1 LNTAL
6 PPWRRKFARLA
17 GLEARDWRY
26 LALALLHLPRV
37 SRALGDRGLAA
48 FPELFTPARELPSPA
63 QLAVARRIAGM
74 VDLAAA
80 RGPWRATCLVRSLV
94 LARFLRARG
103 IPCQLEMGSRLDG
116 DGDARFSAHAWVR
129 CGDAVLND
137 GVANTRRYQAFQRRE
152 P

>member
-1 LNTAL
+1 MPLCTAL
-6 PPWRRKFARLA
+6 RRCCWVGCWHFCCATCKSC
-17 GLEARDWRY
+17 
-26 LALALLHLPRV
+26 H
-37 SRALGDRGLAA
+37 SCRALGDRGLAA

-116 DGDARFSAHAWVR
+116 DGDARFSARAWVR
-129 CGDAVLND
+129 CGDAVDNE
-137 GVANTRRYQAFQRRE
+137 GGANTRRYQAFQRRE